1 MKLFVQADML
11 SVWGE
16 YKDFKSDKQRG
27 AYPSPPK
34 GRGKCHQSRPICSA
48 GYAYP
53 PEQGGEIRIAMTNE
67 QIIIIHLLCILCAI
81 GGYLIGR
88 NHDR

>member
-34 GRGKCHQSRPICSA
+34 GRGKAYPRPLPRGGEYIYTEPRSGSHLICSA
-48 GYAYP
+48 G
-53 PEQGGEIRIAMTNE
+53 
-67 QIIIIHLLCILCAI
+67 
-81 GGYLIGR
+81 
-88 NHDR
+88 